1 MDWPMK
7 WVYGL
12 VKRNG
17 EVTEFESPA
26 YAWIL
31 DVPRWLNLI
40 KERLGENHP
49 LFSLISGIDDDNI
62 ALPDESSS
70 VYPLVSW
77 INDRANGRILKAE
90 NSWDR
95 WSDYLLHL
103 SIPGESGMEAPAL
116 LVDIERSMLYI
127 APDNRILSMHLEAGI
142 PAGWGWRAV
151 SYEELREIAESE
163 DYVETILDG
172 TTTHANLASIRRAQR
187 RGRLARVF
195 EPATSDDDN
204 NRVKS
209 FISRRRAKSGN

>member
-17 EVTEFESPA
+17 LVTEFESPA

-40 KERLGENHP
+40 KTRLGENHP
-49 LFSLISGIDDDNI
+49 LFALIDAVDDNHISLPDDDS
-62 ALPDESSS
+62 A

-77 INDRANGRILKAE
+77 IGDRASDRILRAE

-95 WSDYLLHL
+95 WSSYLFDL

-116 LVDIERSMLYI
+116 LVDIERQMLYI

-142 PAGWGWRAV
+142 PSSWGWRAV
-151 SYEELREIAESE
+151 SYEELKEIAEAE
-163 DYVETILDG
+163 DHVETILDG
-172 TTTHANLASIRRAQR
+172 ASTHANLASIRRAQR
-187 RGRLARVF
+187 RTRVVSSDSIV
-195 EPATSDDDN
+195 SDDD

-209 FISRRRAKSGN
+209 FISRRKARMTH